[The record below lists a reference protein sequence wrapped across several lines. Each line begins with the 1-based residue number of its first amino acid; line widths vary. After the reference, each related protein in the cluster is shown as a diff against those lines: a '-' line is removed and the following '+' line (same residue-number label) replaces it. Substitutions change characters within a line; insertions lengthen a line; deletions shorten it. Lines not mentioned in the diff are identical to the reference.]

1 MTNGRLLWVDDEID
15 LLKAHRLFLE
25 KKGYELATCSNGSDA
40 VDLCRENNFDLIL
53 LDENMPGLSGLETLA
68 RIKEIAP
75 NTPVVMV
82 TKNEEEDLMDQAI
95 GSKIADYLIKP
106 VNPNQILLTL
116 KKNIHQREIVAEVTQ
131 SGYRQDFGRIGMQIS
146 DSLTPDE
153 WIELYKKLVYWELEL
168 SSTDGAMQDMLRM
181 QKEEANLAFA
191 RFVRRE
197 YEGWLARPDER
208 PMLSPD
214 VFKVKDEKRS
224 LFPVSS
230 FFASQTFGSPKNFLT
245 GENLFQ
251 IQSSVI
257 LEIAE
262 KEAAIIIGRCADYIL
277 RDRGC
282 TLDVFITAPHE
293 ARIERICE
301 RTGAS
306 REKAGEMIE
315 KTDRKRETYYN
326 YYTFGNWGV
335 ASNYDLC
342 IDSSILGIEGT
353 ADYIIDFARRA
364 GMLPEEEK

>member
-1 MTNGRLLWVDDEID
+1 M
-15 LLKAHRLFLE
+15 E
-25 KKGYELATCSNGSDA
+25 KKIIINVGRQFGSGGKD
-40 VDLCRENNFDLIL
+40 
-53 LDENMPGLSGLETLA
+53 
-68 RIKEIAP
+68 
-75 NTPVVMV
+75 
-82 TKNEEEDLMDQAI
+82 
-95 GSKIADYLIKP
+95 
-106 VNPNQILLTL
+106 
-116 KKNIHQREIVAEVTQ
+116 VA
-131 SGYRQDFGRIGMQIS
+131 
-146 DSLTPDE
+146 
-153 WIELYKKLVYWELEL
+153 IELGKKLGIKVYDNELI
-168 SSTDGAMQDMLRM
+168 TKAA
-181 QKEEANLAFA
+181 EASGF
-191 RFVRRE
+191 
-197 YEGWLARPDER
+197 
-208 PMLSPD
+208 SPD
-214 VFKVKDEKRS
+214 VFEVKDEKRS